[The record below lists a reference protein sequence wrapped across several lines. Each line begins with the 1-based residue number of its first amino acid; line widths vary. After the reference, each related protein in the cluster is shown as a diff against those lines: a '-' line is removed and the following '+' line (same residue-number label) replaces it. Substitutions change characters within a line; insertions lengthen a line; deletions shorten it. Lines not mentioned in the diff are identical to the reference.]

1 MSGVSREELL
11 SWDLLSP
18 QGLTSNQLK
27 SYQARVDAVHAVV
40 AGSSIAAVAKRHG
53 LNAKTLAL
61 TLRNTQQ
68 TSPDG
73 RPWGWRA
80 CLPYRVRN
88 TSQRLAAEFP
98 AAAGPGAFNSFL
110 RKLPEFEEMLI
121 GYAGPLP
128 SRNERSPKFD
138 RFFKLLKK
146 TVQKSVPADRYPAN
160 DKSCARRSVL
170 QYLKRLRQGS
180 PFVDDGFEI
189 EDATLA
195 SQLNEVFALQM
206 GDWVQFDGHSLDTN
220 FNVEGEDAD
229 GNPFFQTIT
238 KTWLIVGY
246 FALMRLCSSWW
257 LSFSTNY
264 NGTEFNAACAES
276 LRERS
281 VRDLVVP
288 SMNYEPGACIGS
300 LSVIGFVATGAITS
314 VDNAMA
320 HKLKVNRLRMASE
333 LMGVIH
339 LGHSHVPE
347 TRGHLEAWN
356 KRMEEAVVRKLP
368 GGFRPAGELSD
379 ATKTN
384 GYKFENFPMQPTAL
398 EDLMDVTIAAS
409 NISPINTL
417 QNRTPVGALQSFA
430 ASGGWLFATK
440 DHEDRA
446 RSLSKHNF
454 SVTIRGDRRKRRQP
468 YARFGHAKY
477 RAASM
482 KNRWDL
488 LGQKFAAE
496 VDIHDGRF
504 LHLYTASGE
513 LFVVLRALRPWG
525 RSPHSLALRRLIQR
539 RSRTDGFEISGA
551 EDAVIAYRE
560 HVRRNFSSEH
570 GAALAATRHR
580 RDLDAASEASP
591 VAKETTLPL
600 AETGQQR
607 APAEDLFVPITGRVN
622 LGRKGPKQ

>member
-11 SWDLLSP
+11 SWDLFSP
-18 QGLTSNQLK
+18 QGITSKQLK
-27 SYQARVDAVHAVV
+27 SYQARVDAVHAVA
-40 AGSSIAAVAKRHG
+40 AGASIAAVAKRHG

-61 TLRNTQQ
+61 TLRNAQQ

-80 CLPYRVRN
+80 CLPNKVRN
-88 TSQRLAAEFP
+88 VSQRVVADFP
-98 AAAGPGAFNSFL
+98 SAAGPGAFNAFL
-110 RKLPEFEEMLI
+110 RKLPEFEDLLI
-121 GYAGPLP
+121 SYAGPLP

-138 RFFKLLKK
+138 RFFKSLKK
-146 TVQKSVPADRYPAN
+146 IVQKSVPADRYPAN
-160 DKSCARRSVL
+160 DKSCARRSIL

-180 PFVDDGFEI
+180 LFVDDGFDI

-206 GDWVQFDGHSLDTN
+206 GDWVQFDGHALDTK
-220 FNVEGEDAD
+220 FCVEGEDAD
-229 GNPFFQTIT
+229 GNPFFQTIP

-246 FALMRLCSSWW
+246 FALLRLCSSWR

-264 NGTEFNAACAES
+264 NGTEFNAACADS
-276 LRERS
+276 LREWL
-281 VRDLVVP
+281 VRDLVAP
-288 SMNYEPGACIGS
+288 SMDYAPGACIGC
-300 LSVIGFVATGAITS
+300 LPAIGFVATGAITS

-320 HKLKVNRLRMASE
+320 HKLQVNRVRMASE

-339 LGHSHVPE
+339 FGHSHVPE

-356 KRMEEAVVRKLP
+356 KRMEEAVIRKLP
-368 GGFRPAGELSD
+368 GGFRPAGQLSD

-384 GYKFENFPMQPTAL
+384 GFNFETFPLQPTAL
-398 EDLMDVTIAAS
+398 EDLMDVTISAS
-409 NISPINTL
+409 NVSPINTL
-417 QNRTPVGALQSFA
+417 QNRTPVQALQSFA

-446 RSLSKHNF
+446 RSISKHNF
-454 SVTIRGDRRKRRQP
+454 TVTIRGDRSEGRQP
-468 YARFGHAKY
+468 YARHEHAIY
-477 RAASM
+477 RSASM

-488 LGQKFAAE
+488 LGQTFAAE

-504 LHLYTASGE
+504 LYLYTSSGE

-525 RSPHSLALRRLIQR
+525 RSPHSIALRRLIHR
-539 RSRTDGFEISGA
+539 RSRADGFEINGA
-551 EDAVIAYRE
+551 EDAVTAYRE
-560 HVRRNFSSEH
+560 HVRKNFSSEH

-580 RDLDAASEASP
+580 RDLDAPS
-591 VAKETTLPL
+591 
-600 AETGQQR
+600 ETGPMAQEVR
-607 APAEDLFVPITGRVN
+607 LPAAEIALPPVPAEDLFVPITGRVN
-622 LGRKGPKQ
+622 LGRKGAKQ

>member
-1 MSGVSREELL
+1 MSGVGREELL

-18 QGLTSNQLK
+18 QGLTSSQLE
-27 SYQARVDAVHAVV
+27 SYQARVDAVHAVA
-40 AGSSIAAVAKRHG
+40 AGASIAAVAKRHG

-61 TLRNTQQ
+61 TIRNSQQ

-80 CLPYRVRN
+80 CLPYKVRN
-88 TSQRLAAEFP
+88 ASQRVAADFP
-98 AAAGPGAFNSFL
+98 TVAGPGAFNSFL
-110 RKLPEFEEMLI
+110 RNLPEFEELLTS
-121 GYAGPLP
+121 YAGPLP

-160 DKSCARRSVL
+160 DKTCARRSIL

-180 PFVDDGFEI
+180 LFVDDGFEI
-189 EDATLA
+189 EDASLA
-195 SQLNEVFALQM
+195 SQLNEVFALQT
-206 GDWVQFDGHSLDTN
+206 GDWVQFDGHALDTK
-220 FNVEGEDAD
+220 FCVEGEDAD
-229 GNPFFQTIT
+229 GNPFFQTIP

-246 FALMRLCSSWW
+246 FALLRLCSSWR

-264 NGTEFNAACAES
+264 NGTEFNAACADS
-276 LRERS
+276 LREWLA
-281 VRDLVVP
+281 RDLVAP
-288 SMNYEPGACIGS
+288 SMDYEPGACIGS
-300 LSVIGFVATGAITS
+300 LPAIGFVATGAITS

-320 HKLKVNRLRMASE
+320 HKLKVNRVRMVSE

-339 LGHSHVPE
+339 FGHSHVPE

-356 KRMEEAVVRKLP
+356 KRMEEAVIRKLP

-384 GYKFENFPMQPTAL
+384 GFNFENFPLQPTAL
-398 EDLMDVTIAAS
+398 EDLMDVTISAS
-409 NISPINTL
+409 NVSPINAL
-417 QNRTPVGALQSFA
+417 HNRTPVQALQSFA

-454 SVTIRGDRRKRRQP
+454 TVTIRGDRSEGRQP
-468 YARFGHAKY
+468 YARHEHAIY
-477 RAASM
+477 RSASM

-488 LGQKFAAE
+488 LGQTFAAE

-504 LHLYTASGE
+504 LYLYTASGE

-525 RSPHSLALRRLIQR
+525 RSAHSIALRRLIHR

-560 HVRRNFSSEH
+560 HLRKTFSSEP
-570 GAALAATRHR
+570 GAAVAATRHR
-580 RDLDAASEASP
+580 RDLDAPSEAFPVTKEVALP
-591 VAKETTLPL
+591 VAEI
-600 AETGQQR
+600 AQQR
-607 APAEDLFVPITGRVN
+607 MPAEDLFVPITGRVN
-622 LGRKGPKQ
+622 LGRKGAKQ

>member
-1 MSGVSREELL
+1 
-11 SWDLLSP
+11 
-18 QGLTSNQLK
+18 
-27 SYQARVDAVHAVV
+27 
-40 AGSSIAAVAKRHG
+40 
-53 LNAKTLAL
+53 
-61 TLRNTQQ
+61 
-68 TSPDG
+68 
-73 RPWGWRA
+73 
-80 CLPYRVRN
+80 
-88 TSQRLAAEFP
+88 
-98 AAAGPGAFNSFL
+98 
-110 RKLPEFEEMLI
+110 
-121 GYAGPLP
+121 
-128 SRNERSPKFD
+128 
-138 RFFKLLKK
+138 
-146 TVQKSVPADRYPAN
+146 
-160 DKSCARRSVL
+160 
-170 QYLKRLRQGS
+170 
-180 PFVDDGFEI
+180 
-189 EDATLA
+189 
-195 SQLNEVFALQM
+195 
-206 GDWVQFDGHSLDTN
+206 
-220 FNVEGEDAD
+220 
-229 GNPFFQTIT
+229 
-238 KTWLIVGY
+238 
-246 FALMRLCSSWW
+246 
-257 LSFSTNY
+257 
-264 NGTEFNAACAES
+264 
-276 LRERS
+276 
-281 VRDLVVP
+281 
-288 SMNYEPGACIGS
+288 
-300 LSVIGFVATGAITS
+300 
-314 VDNAMA
+314 
-320 HKLKVNRLRMASE
+320 
-333 LMGVIH
+333 
-339 LGHSHVPE
+339 
-347 TRGHLEAWN
+347 
-356 KRMEEAVVRKLP
+356 MEEAVVRKLP

-417 QNRTPVGALQSFA
+417 QNRTPVEALQSFA

>member
-1 MSGVSREELL
+1 MS
-11 SWDLLSP
+11 
-18 QGLTSNQLK
+18 
-27 SYQARVDAVHAVV
+27 A
-40 AGSSIAAVAKRHG
+40 
-53 LNAKTLAL
+53 
-61 TLRNTQQ
+61 
-68 TSPDG
+68 
-73 RPWGWRA
+73 
-80 CLPYRVRN
+80 
-88 TSQRLAAEFP
+88 
-98 AAAGPGAFNSFL
+98 
-110 RKLPEFEEMLI
+110 
-121 GYAGPLP
+121 
-128 SRNERSPKFD
+128 
-138 RFFKLLKK
+138 
-146 TVQKSVPADRYPAN
+146 
-160 DKSCARRSVL
+160 
-170 QYLKRLRQGS
+170 
-180 PFVDDGFEI
+180 
-189 EDATLA
+189 
-195 SQLNEVFALQM
+195 
-206 GDWVQFDGHSLDTN
+206 
-220 FNVEGEDAD
+220 
-229 GNPFFQTIT
+229 
-238 KTWLIVGY
+238 
-246 FALMRLCSSWW
+246 
-257 LSFSTNY
+257 
-264 NGTEFNAACAES
+264 
-276 LRERS
+276 
-281 VRDLVVP
+281 
-288 SMNYEPGACIGS
+288 
-300 LSVIGFVATGAITS
+300 IGFVATGAITS

-339 LGHSHVPE
+339 FGHSHIPE

-356 KRMEEAVVRKLP
+356 KRMEEAVIRKLP
-368 GGFRPAGELSD
+368 GGFRPAGELSG

-384 GYKFENFPMQPTAL
+384 GYKFEKFPLQPTAL
-398 EDLMDVTIAAS
+398 EDLMDVTISAY
-409 NISPINTL
+409 NISPINPL
-417 QNRTPVGALQSFA
+417 QNRTPVQALQSFV

-454 SVTIRGDRRKRRQP
+454 TVTIRGDRRKRRQP

-525 RSPHSLALRRLIQR
+525 NSPHSLALRRLIQH

-580 RDLDAASEASP
+580 RDLDAASEAAL
-591 VAKETTLPL
+591 VAQETTLPL
-600 AETGQQR
+600 AEIGQQR